1 MYIFTN
7 TFTKLYLIAKNWAFT
22 TFMFLGG
29 FFLPIQPLIIVATL
43 AAMLDWVTKIIAVWK
58 TDGYDSIKSNRM
70 QDTFIKI
77 VLYAFFLGTLFVV
90 DQLFI
95 KTLCHDI
102 FNLIFEQTTVDVIS
116 KIQLAS
122 VGTLM
127 ILIRETKSI
136 DENWEQ
142 LYGYSFLKSL
152 TQTFAWIWQLKTKL

>member
-7 TFTKLYLIAKNWAFT
+7 TFAKIYLIAKNWAFALFT
-22 TFMFLGG
+22 FLGS
-29 FFLPIQPLIIVATL
+29 FFLPIQPLIVVATL
-43 AAMLDWVTKIIAVWK
+43 AAILDWVTKIIAVAKIEGWK
-58 TDGYDSIKSNRM
+58 EVKSNRM

-77 VLYAFFLGTLFVV
+77 ILYAFFLGTLFVV

-102 FNLIFEQTTVDVIS
+102 FNLIFEQPTVNIIG

-152 TQTFAWIWQLKTKL
+152 TKTFSWIWQLKTKL

>member
-7 TFTKLYLIAKNWAFT
+7 TFTKLYLIAKNWVFSLL
-22 TFMFLGG
+22 MFFGG

-43 AAMLDWVTKIIAVWK
+43 AAMLDWVTKIVAVWR
-58 TDGYDSIKSNRM
+58 TQGYDSVKSNRM

-77 VLYAFFLGTLFVV
+77 ILYAFFLGTLFVV

-102 FNLIFEQTTVDVIS
+102 FNLIFEQPTVNIIG

-127 ILIRETKSI
+127 ILIREMKSI

-152 TQTFAWIWQLKTKL
+152 TKTFSWIWQLKTKL